1 MYSFVKVKYI
11 IQNIT
16 EYMYNLFVE
25 NSINECLAKQ
35 NLLSSFFFQWMTIAV
50 LKQLDCIIS
59 FINNGCSIRYY
70 LSDQDYSWR
79 TK

>member
-25 NSINECLAKQ
+25 NSINERLAKQ
-35 NLLSSFFFQWMTIAV
+35 DLLSSFFSPMNDNCCIETIG
-50 LKQLDCIIS
+50 L
-59 FINNGCSIRYY
+59 YY
-70 LSDQDYSWR
+70 LFY
-79 TK
+79 